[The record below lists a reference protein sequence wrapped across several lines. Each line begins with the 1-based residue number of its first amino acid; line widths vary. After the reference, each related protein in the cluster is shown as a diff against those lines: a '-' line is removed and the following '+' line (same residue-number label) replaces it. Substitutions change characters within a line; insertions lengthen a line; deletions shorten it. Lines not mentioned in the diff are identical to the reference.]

1 MQSTDSQSSRVRAP
15 ILVGIVVALHVVAVG
30 TFLFLQGCGT
40 TSKNVAVE
48 PPPAPLMP
56 PTAQPASAQPT
67 LQPPVAVESAPAILE
82 PAASQTYT
90 VQNGDSL
97 SKIAARHGVSSREIA
112 ELNNIKDAN
121 KIRIG
126 QKLLLPS
133 YASSSSATESK
144 PKKTAA
150 PKKSDAPK
158 AAKAPVTAG
167 PGEYIVKSGDSLS
180 KIASRNGTTVKALRE
195 ANNLKS
201 DMLKIGQKLSIPGGA
216 APTMAAVESSVPAP
230 APAPEQATIEPAPAP
245 AEPAPEAVPPP
256 VTIEAAPAAPVAV
269 DAAPSADMPFEYQM
283 KAGETLDDVARN
295 FAVLKQDILAL
306 NGITDEASVQAG
318 AKVKIPLSAP

>member
-1 MQSTDSQSSRVRAP
+1 MKSTDSHSSRVRAP
-15 ILVGIVVALHVVAVG
+15 VLVGIVVALHVVAVG

-40 TSKNVAVE
+40 TSKHAAVE

-56 PTAQPASAQPT
+56 PTTSPTAAQQPA
-67 LQPPVAVESAPAILE
+67 LQPPVAVESAPAIVE
-82 PAASQTYT
+82 PAAGQTYT

-121 KIRIG
+121 KIRVG

-133 YASSSSATESK
+133 YASASAPAESK
-144 PKKTAA
+144 PKKAA
-150 PKKSDAPK
+150 SKKTETPKAPK
-158 AAKAPVTAG
+158 AAAVTAG

-195 ANNLKS
+195 ANNLKG
-201 DMLKIGQKLSIPGGA
+201 DMLKIGQKLTIPGGE
-216 APTMAAVESSVPAP
+216 APAMAAVQSP
-230 APAPEQATIEPAPAP
+230 APAPEQAIIEPAPA
-245 AEPAPEAVPPP
+245 ALAPEAMPPP
-256 VTIEAAPAAPVAV
+256 VAVEAAPAA
-269 DAAPSADMPFEYQM
+269 DLPFEYQM
-283 KAGETLDDVARN
+283 KSGETLDDVARN
-295 FAVLKQDILAL
+295 FAVLKQDILVL

>member
-1 MQSTDSQSSRVRAP
+1 MQSTDSQPNRVRAP

-56 PTAQPASAQPT
+56 PTSQPASAQLT
-67 LQPPVAVESAPAILE
+67 LQPPVAVESAPAIVE
-82 PAASQTYT
+82 PTASQTYT

-97 SKIAARHGVSSREIA
+97 SKIAARSGVSSREIA

-121 KIRIG
+121 KIRVG

-133 YASSSSATESK
+133 YASSSAGTAVEAK

-158 AAKAPVTAG
+158 ASKAPVTAG

-201 DMLKIGQKLSIPGGA
+201 DMLKIGQKLTIAGGA
-216 APTMAAVESSVPAP
+216 APAMSAVQAAE
-230 APAPEQATIEPAPAP
+230 PAPEQATIEPAPAP
-245 AEPAPEAVPPP
+245 AEPAPPVAV
-256 VTIEAAPAAPVAV
+256 EAAPAAAPAPAPAA
-269 DAAPSADMPFEYQM
+269 DAAQSADMPFEYQM
-283 KAGETLDDVARN
+283 KSGETLDDVARN